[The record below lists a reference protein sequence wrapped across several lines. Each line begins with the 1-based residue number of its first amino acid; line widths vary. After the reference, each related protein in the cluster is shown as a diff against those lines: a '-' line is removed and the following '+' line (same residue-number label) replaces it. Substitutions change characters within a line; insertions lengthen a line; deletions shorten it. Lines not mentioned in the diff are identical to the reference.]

1 MIPVDEST
9 MEEAFY
15 SYMVLKE
22 YNCKPSLPKNMYM
35 CTLRIEYLVA
45 RSSPRF
51 LLSRTCCTPFS
62 SLR

>member
-22 YNCKPSLPKNMYM
+22 YNCKPSLPKNMF
-35 CTLRIEYLVA
+35 V
-45 RSSPRF
+45 
-51 LLSRTCCTPFS
+51 CTP
-62 SLR
+62 RNEDVVKR

>member
-22 YNCKPSLPKNMYM
+22 YNCKPSLPKNMY
-35 CTLRIEYLVA
+35 L
-45 RSSPRF
+45 
-51 LLSRTCCTPFS
+51 
-62 SLR
+62 